1 MDLSHKTAENNK
13 YVNTSYWAKPYHD
26 GYPSVILLMS
36 FCHVNFCNILKVFV
50 QFKVKTED

>member
-50 QFKVKTED
+50 QFKVKPED